1 MDGWL
6 SLHLRCI
13 VVKATQV
20 LQSCLVAELVF
31 ILVGD
36 RADGD
41 PVSFITAKNS
51 HCTTGLIPS
60 SSYLCLFILTFCRLN
75 EGLNVPLWI
84 EKKP

>member
-6 SLHLRCI
+6 PLHLRCI
-13 VVKATQV
+13 VVKATQI

-36 RADGD
+36 REDGD

-51 HCTTGLIPS
+51 RRVMGSIPS
-60 SSYLCLFILTFCRLN
+60 SSYLRLLILEL
-75 EGLNVPLWI
+75 LI
-84 EKKP
+84 K